1 MKRKFVMMPVFDK
14 VWKEMGLTDDDLQAL
29 QEQLLANP
37 QIGDVISGTGGL
49 RKMRF
54 SLPNRGKR
62 GSSRIIYIDFC
73 VVETIYL
80 IFAYPKNE
88 KDNLSAAERN
98 AIRKLIEQL
107 EQFLKTK
114 YEKGRLR

>member
-14 VWKEMGLTDDDLQAL
+14 QWREMGLDDNDLQNL
-29 QEQLLANP
+29 QSELLKNP
-37 QIGDVISGTGGL
+37 QIGSVIRGTGKL

-54 SLPNRGKR
+54 AFRNRGKS
-62 GSSRIIYIDFC
+62 GSSRILYVDFV

-88 KDNLSAAERN
+88 KDNLTDEERN
-98 AIRKLIEQL
+98 NIKKLIDRL
-107 EQFLKTK
+107 EQNL
-114 YEKGRLR
+114 